1 MAGEKILVVDD
12 DAKILKIVCHCLEKE
27 GFHTMV
33 AIDGEQALQ
42 SAKLNQ
48 PDLVILD
55 LMLPKLNGLD
65 VGKILINEYQ
75 IPVLILS
82 AKGDELDRI
91 IGLRM
96 GVDDY
101 LTKPFSPTEMVL
113 RVQAVLRRVQGRRQ
127 MQNSSTIT
135 CGCIS
140 IDLNTRT
147 VTVAA
152 KLVSLTGKEFELL
165 WLLVSNPQQVF
176 TRMQLLNKVWHSD
189 YQGDENTVT
198 VHVRRLREKIE
209 ADPSQPQFIKTVWG
223 VGYKFVCEIIA

>member
-12 DAKILKIVCHCLEKE
+12 DARILKIVCHCLEKE
-27 GFHTMV
+27 GFHTRI
-33 AIDGEQALQ
+33 AADGEQALQ
-42 SAKLNQ
+42 IAKLNQ

-65 VGKILINEYQ
+65 VGKILIDEYH

-101 LTKPFSPTEMVL
+101 LTKPFSPTELVL

-127 MQNSSTIT
+127 LQNGTNIT
-135 CGCIS
+135 CGSIS
-140 IDLNTRT
+140 IDVNTRT

-209 ADPSQPQFIKTVWG
+209 ADPSEPQFIKTVWG
-223 VGYKFVCEIIA
+223 VGYKFSCE